1 MKCFVKY
8 VNVNHIMP
16 TRYGT
21 AAVLELKGIFR
32 DDLKANET
40 NSIPVEKRNELAKK
54 VRELFITK
62 Y

>member
-21 AAVLELKGIFR
+21 SSVLELKGIFKEE
-32 DDLKANET
+32 LKAHEN
-40 NSIPVEKRNELAKK
+40 
-54 VRELFITK
+54 
-62 Y
+62 